1 MTGGTLKNYFMCCLM
16 KTILVMERKKKKCL
30 LMFTNCLI
38 SDWYTSMDPMW
49 KPIKR

>member
-16 KTILVMERKKKKCL
+16 KTILVMERKKKCL